1 MTYWQ
6 MYLITRLDVI
16 LIFAALTMAF
26 SGILLLTCVWGYYA
40 IKPDLEDKL
49 QRAKEGDV
57 DVPDVPKIERDLAEI
72 KKGIVSAWILFGSV
86 FVISAATLLCLP
98 SEKSMYKII
107 IVPKI
112 VNNETIRSDYKELY
126 DLAVDALKEKL
137 KGDRR

>member
-6 MYLITRLDVI
+6 MYLITRLDTI
-16 LIFAALTMAF
+16 LTFAGIFTVL
-26 SGILLLTCVWGYYA
+26 
-40 IKPDLEDKL
+40 
-49 QRAKEGDV
+49 
-57 DVPDVPKIERDLAEI
+57 
-72 KKGIVSAWILFGSV
+72 
-86 FVISAATLLCLP
+86 SAATLLIVLVACANHQEGLKNQLYRAKKGDWDVPDAVEIERDLEENEALAKKSSIWLLLIFLACISLLLFLP

-112 VNNETIRSDYKELY
+112 VNNETIRNDYRELY